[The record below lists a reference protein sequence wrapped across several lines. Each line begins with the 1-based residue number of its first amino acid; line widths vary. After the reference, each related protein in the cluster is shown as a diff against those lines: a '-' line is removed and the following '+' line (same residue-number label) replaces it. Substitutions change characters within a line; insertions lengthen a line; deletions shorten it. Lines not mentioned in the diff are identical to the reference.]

1 MYYPLIWSS
10 RWACLSICFCV
21 SYAIVLKINIFYK
34 FPSFLLSLHHPLNTK
49 RESMAWGQ
57 VGQVVDLTSCCF
69 RVAAVYL
76 LTFVLRFVI
85 STRGVW
91 GGGLEGQTLMV
102 IGCRT
107 WLYGYFLFLCVT
119 ITIFTGLLTVLRV
132 FFNVFVS
139 QYFVP
144 LFLNFSL
151 TNRAQ
156 LEELMHRTSKH

>member
-1 MYYPLIWSS
+1 MSLFIHMF
-10 RWACLSICFCV
+10 LCV

-107 WLYGYFLFLCVT
+107 CTVVRLFFVYYNYNFHWAVDCFACFLQCFFLRNTLCH
-119 ITIFTGLLTVLRV
+119 
-132 FFNVFVS
+132 
-139 QYFVP
+139 
-144 LFLNFSL
+144 FS
-151 TNRAQ
+151 
-156 LEELMHRTSKH
+156 